1 MFLSLFNYI
10 KKEANKRSIRNDEK
24 KICNDMPNE
33 FFKLPFNLEKDDLST
48 IDIIFTKY
56 ENNFKVYITNIFNFF
71 SKINNVDINTFC
83 ILCKYYKSIF

>member
-33 FFKLPFNLEKDDLST
+33 FFKLPFNL
-48 IDIIFTKY
+48 DIIFTKY